1 MDFVELIASRKSIR
15 TYSGEPI
22 CSELIDRLGRFA
34 VDEVSGE
41 KTVSRFFAD
50 REDAIDKR
58 TVLLVIGQ
66 IDFQLVNSTNNLVP
80 SVAP

>member
-1 MDFVELIASRKSIR
+1 MTDSI
-15 TYSGEPI
+15 
-22 CSELIDRLGRFA
+22 
-34 VDEVSGE
+34 
-41 KTVSRFFAD
+41 FAD

-80 SVAP
+80 SVVP